1 MSFKVIVKERDDGE
15 FDVVSAY
22 NIEELILSNVS
33 ALELAQEFQNKLEY
47 ETIIIDREVITDVII
62 NVSN

>member
-22 NIEELILSNVS
+22 NIEELILSNLS

-47 ETIIIDREVITDVII
+47 ETIIIDCEVITDVII

>member
-1 MSFKVIVKERDDGE
+1 MTFKVVVKERDDGE
-15 FDVVSAY
+15 FDAVSAY
-22 NIEELILSNVS
+22 NIEELILSDLS

-47 ETIIIDREVITDVII
+47 ETIIIDCEVITDVII

>member
-22 NIEELILSNVS
+22 NIEELILSNLS